1 MTYFLWCRV
10 FRPYSSKS
18 FLFPLWTPEDIVRG
32 AAQDIVVARACH
44 NLQVILLVSESG
56 YVLFDSTDPPWVSL
70 IMIQRADLTVP
81 ERSII
86 LIPEGKTGFHDM
98 TEFVVVAG
106 RNRTG
111 G

>member
-1 MTYFLWCRV
+1 
-10 FRPYSSKS
+10 
-18 FLFPLWTPEDIVRG
+18 
-32 AAQDIVVARACH
+32 
-44 NLQVILLVSESG
+44 
-56 YVLFDSTDPPWVSL
+56 
-70 IMIQRADLTVP
+70 MIQRADLTVP